1 MKNNLRLLAAK
12 TIDAVTNGKSLAD
25 CLEPTLAKIP
35 DPRDRA
41 FVQAVCYG
49 VCRYYTQL
57 DVILSELLQKPMNAK
72 DSDVHA
78 LLCVGLYQLIH
89 MRVGDHAAVSETVN
103 AVGELNKDWAR
114 GLVNAVLRNYLRNKS
129 QLTAIVNKDE
139 EALYAHPAWWINGIR
154 HDWPK
159 HWKEILN
166 ANNQHPPLSL
176 RVNLSKTSRDAYLE
190 KLKANDIAAEIITET
205 NSGIKL
211 ASPIPVEEIPDF
223 GKEVHVQDGA
233 SQLAAGL
240 LELHPGLRV
249 LDACAAP
256 GGKLAHMLELEPNL
270 AEIVAIEI
278 DEQRIKLLPSPE
290 KITAICAD
298 AAETKTWWD
307 GKEFDRIL
315 LDAPCSASG
324 IIRRHPDIK
333 LLRDPDDL
341 KSLAKEQLKLI
352 NALWPLLKVGGILLY
367 STCSIFPEENKQVIE
382 AFLKSQTDAK
392 VETIQADWGVN
403 AHPGRQILPG
413 NNDLD
418 GFYYARLVKFAS

>member
-1 MKNNLRLLAAK
+1 MKNNLRAIAAR

-25 CLEPTLAKIP
+25 CLEPTLEKIQ

-49 VCRYYTQL
+49 VCRYYTEL
-57 DVILSELLQKPMNAK
+57 DVILSELLEKPMHAK

-78 LLCVGLYQLIH
+78 LLCVGLYQLTH

-103 AVGELNKDWAR
+103 AVTELKKDWAR
-114 GLVNAVLRNYLRNKS
+114 GLVNAILRNYIRNKS
-129 QLTAIVNKDE
+129 KLTAIVNKDE
-139 EALYAHPAWWINGIR
+139 EAIYAHPLWWINGFR

-176 RVNLSKTSRDAYLE
+176 RVNLTKISRDAYLE
-190 KLKANDIAAEIITET
+190 KLHAKGIKAEIIAETE
-205 NSGIKL
+205 SGIKL
-211 ASPIPVEEIPDF
+211 ETPMPVEEIPDF

-240 LELHPGLRV
+240 LELQPGMRV

-256 GGKLAHMLELEPNL
+256 GGKLAHMLETQPELS
-270 AEIVAIEI
+270 EIVALEI
-278 DEQRIKLLPSPE
+278 DEERIKMLPHHA
-290 KITAICAD
+290 KIKAIHAD
-298 AAETKTWWD
+298 AAEITSWWD
-307 GKEFDRIL
+307 EKSFDRIL

-341 KSLAKEQLKLI
+341 KSLAKQQLKL
-352 NALWPLLKVGGILLY
+352 LKAVWQTLKPGGRLIY
-367 STCSIFPEENKQVIE
+367 STCSVFPEENKQIIE
-382 AFLKSQTDAK
+382 SFMKTQTDAK
-392 VETIQADWGVN
+392 ELPIKENWGIN
-403 AHPGRQILPG
+403 THPGKQILPG

-418 GFYYARLVKFAS
+418 GFYYACLVKNTS